1 MSCRA
6 IKKDSL
12 AKSGSVMVLV
22 VRNNRFIRSDESLGM
37 CVISCESIPSGDER
51 KIEHLTLFSF
61 PLSNNK
67 YFKELQTRKQS
78 EAVEFCKQMK
88 ALLVPER
95 YL

>member
-6 IKKDSL
+6 IKKDLL
-12 AKSGSVMVLV
+12 AESGSVMVLV
-22 VRNNRFIRSDESLGM
+22 VRNSRLFRSDDSLGM
-37 CVISCESIPSGDER
+37 CVISCKSIPSGDER
-51 KIEHLTLFSF
+51 KMEHLTLFPF
-61 PLSNNK
+61 PLSDNK